1 MALCF
6 PGGDFV
12 FLDPIPR
19 CISKVMGGQK
29 AFLWFGSFVGV
40 TGRRCFST
48 GDSGGTL

>member
-1 MALCF
+1 MVLCF

-12 FLDPIPR
+12 FLDHILR

-29 AFLWFGSFVGV
+29 AFLGSGSFVGV
-40 TGRRCFST
+40 TDRRCFST